1 MAAKAAGVLV
11 CAACAAAVFTSSAR
25 ADITIGVAGPLTGT
39 YQTFGQQMLGGVRAA
54 VDGLNAKG
62 GINSEQLAVVS
73 ADDQCDS
80 SKAEEAAQKLIAA
93 HADVVIGH
101 FCSLPAL
108 AAAKLYEKANIA
120 MLSPS
125 ATLPALT
132 ESGLSNVIRLA
143 TRTDDQGAFAALRV
157 KTKRPDAKLA
167 LVDDGSPD
175 MRAIMQRF
183 AVAYGKGASFT
194 ASFLPDQKDFADLVA
209 KMKTA
214 GVDTIY
220 LAASASDAGR
230 LTAQAQAEGLNLK
243 RYGPDSMLNDT
254 FWQASG
260 VAGTN
265 TLVSFPQDPQIHK
278 DAKALARD
286 LASLGE
292 PVDGPALSAYAA
304 VQLFAAA
311 AGARGAHAGITLGAW
326 LKSGQPVATVL
337 GPFRFDAKGDGQ
349 DLRFTW
355 FSWNN
360 GTPQAIAPEN

>member
-1 MAAKAAGVLV
+1 MLALFAGIVALGFSP
-11 CAACAAAVFTSSAR
+11 AF

-54 VDGLNAKG
+54 VDAINAKG
-62 GINSEQLAVVS
+62 GINNEQLAIVS
-73 ADDQCDS
+73 ADDQCDA
-80 SKAEEAAQKLIAA
+80 SKAEDAAQKLIAA

-108 AAAKLYEKANIA
+108 AAAKLYDRANIA
-120 MLSPS
+120 MLAPAAMLPS
-125 ATLPALT
+125 LT
-132 ESGLSNVIRLA
+132 ESGLPNIIRLA

-157 KTKRPDAKLA
+157 KAKRPDAKLA
-167 LVDDGSPD
+167 LVDDGTAD
-175 MRAIMQRF
+175 MRAIVQRF
-183 AVAYGKGASFT
+183 VTAYGKGATFT

-209 KMKTA
+209 KMKAA

-220 LAASASDAGR
+220 LAASGSDAGR
-230 LTAQAQAEGLNLK
+230 LTAQAQAAGLNLK

-260 VAGTN
+260 AAGTN
-265 TLVSFPQDPQIHK
+265 TLVSFPEDPQIHTDSK
-278 DAKALARD
+278 ILAKD
-286 LASLGE
+286 LAALGE
-292 PVDGPALSAYAA
+292 AADGPALAAYAA
-304 VQLFAAA
+304 TQLFAAA
-311 AGARGAHAGITLGAW
+311 AQAKGAHAGTQLAIW
-326 LKSGQPVATVL
+326 LKSGQPVPSVL